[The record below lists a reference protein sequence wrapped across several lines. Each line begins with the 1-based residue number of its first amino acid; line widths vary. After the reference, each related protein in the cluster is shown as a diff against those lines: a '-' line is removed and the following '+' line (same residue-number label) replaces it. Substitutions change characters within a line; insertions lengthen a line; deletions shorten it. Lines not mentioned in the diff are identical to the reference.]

1 MVFSHI
7 DKELPGAKVPH
18 CKLVNVIIINYAN
31 NNNDMSISV
40 VIIIIEILSQLDAI
54 SFFGEGLVFIHRKTV
69 ASSCALFFSSYFNS
83 SRIETDAPPDVCKC
97 K

>member
-1 MVFSHI
+1 MVFSHV

-40 VIIIIEILSQLDAI
+40 VIILIEILSQLDAI
-54 SFFGEGLVFIHRKTV
+54 SFFISNCITFTI
-69 ASSCALFFSSYFNS
+69 
-83 SRIETDAPPDVCKC
+83 
-97 K
+97 